1 MLREQQFQSEIDAL
15 QRLKIDREL
24 DRQKFVE
31 LKKHQQHLY
40 VFYYCLFVFFVKNGL
55 FCSENSEELRLES
68 SRKLLEDCTKS
79 RIEQIQEKHNQNALY
94 FNTEKLMLDE
104 DKRKNQEQ
112 VSCVFVG

>member
-40 VFYYCLFVFFVKNGL
+40 VFYYCLFFFVKN
-55 FCSENSEELRLES
+55 
-68 SRKLLEDCTKS
+68 
-79 RIEQIQEKHNQNALY
+79 
-94 FNTEKLMLDE
+94 
-104 DKRKNQEQ
+104 
-112 VSCVFVG
+112 